1 VVGLLLLISYDL
13 NRHERP
19 RAYDEIRQLIESNAI
34 DSRRPLYSQWFVQ
47 TNELPDAWSDRISEV
62 ADEDDNWF
70 VVQVQRPYQGWLDH
84 DLWTWLAERL

>member
-1 VVGLLLLISYDL
+1 MACSCLFRTTSIGTNGPGS
-13 NRHERP
+13 
-19 RAYDEIRQLIESNAI
+19 ASNAI